1 MNCETLLAGGTQN
14 HIALVV
20 NTTTDKVRKH
30 SRYLV
35 KTKWCVGKTK
45 LPEKTDTNLNQTTD
59 TIIIIIV
66 GGLMTGTY

>member
-30 SRYLV
+30 SCYLG
-35 KTKWCVGKTK
+35 KTKSYVGKTT
-45 LPEKTDTNLNQTTD
+45 LPEKTNTKLN
-59 TIIIIIV
+59 
-66 GGLMTGTY
+66 